1 MCKVLLWI
9 FPNILGNCQ
18 KNNKVQQIA
27 AVASDIASAAYTP
40 ATPIKCGNINANG
53 INRIALRNK
62 AMKIEIFCLS
72 QGYKHILAG
81 SFAIRK

>member
-62 AMKIEIFCLS
+62 AMKIEFLLVPRL
-72 QGYKHILAG
+72 QTYFGRLV
-81 SFAIRK
+81 AIRK

>member
-1 MCKVLLWI
+1 MQSAPLD
-9 FPNILGNCQ
+9 FSQYFGNCQ

-62 AMKIEIFCLS
+62 AMKIEILLVPRLQTYFGRLV
-72 QGYKHILAG
+72 
-81 SFAIRK
+81 AIRK